1 MATAVER
8 ATPALESQELSHI
21 RRRRNSVE
29 VIDVDRLSPLVDRP
43 QHRRQATAGPS
54 SRLFAPTVEVISLV
68 DSDDEE
74 PIVVSSTTRSSG
86 AREQDKLLWPEQKLT
101 YAWVLPFISFLIG
114 PRMRLTSPPPPR
126 QSRQPPPPVPRMSR
140 AYAPYSSLPMRRRPP
155 FPPAGVIRATEDP
168 MPYERV
174 IEHYR
179 QPINE
184 DTGPAGQADELG
196 PLEPARPSHHLPVMG
211 LGGAL
216 LATRLPASTRRN
228 TEDTLMRHARHDNAA
243 HRRRH
248 LRMFD
253 PAAFRSFSMENE
265 DQDRID
271 VRLYAH
277 DGFDF
282 ERYRDYEWIEQERQ
296 KLKEKETYHPSFTH
310 PGEPE
315 PGFTFDFA
323 PPASSDDRST
333 SRLFPPTSIHNPII
347 LDDDDDDV
355 PVKSEQSAQSGGSAT
370 PAASSNGKLNSLLVC
385 AGCTAPLLLNAAMD
399 SAQAKDRRVWA
410 LRCGHLIDEKCLSEI
425 AQPSDFFLQADGRI
439 DKKGKGKATGAVR
452 HVVLQPYAT
461 TLAVGGEPDDDGEE
475 IPIPP
480 EPTSIRTRLRTRPS
494 TSSSAAQP
502 SPAKKRRVTKKAVP
516 KLEARHEWTCPV
528 PNCGQVHASIKVDG
542 VWGPEKDTIVGK
554 GANQT
559 KKPGMGAI
567 PIFA

>member
-1 MATAVER
+1 
-8 ATPALESQELSHI
+8 
-21 RRRRNSVE
+21 
-29 VIDVDRLSPLVDRP
+29 
-43 QHRRQATAGPS
+43 
-54 SRLFAPTVEVISLV
+54 
-68 DSDDEE
+68 
-74 PIVVSSTTRSSG
+74 
-86 AREQDKLLWPEQKLT
+86 
-101 YAWVLPFISFLIG
+101 
-114 PRMRLTSPPPPR
+114 
-126 QSRQPPPPVPRMSR
+126 
-140 AYAPYSSLPMRRRPP
+140 MRRRPP
-155 FPPAGVIRATEDP
+155 FPPAGVIRATEAP
-168 MPYERV
+168 MPYERFL
-174 IEHYR
+174 EGFR
-179 QPINE
+179 QPVNE
-184 DTGPAGQADELG
+184 DAGPAGDANELG
-196 PLEPARPSHHLPVMG
+196 LLEPARPSHHLPVMG

-216 LATRLPASTRRN
+216 LATRVPASTRRN
-228 TEDTLMRHARHDNAA
+228 TEDTLVRHARHGDGVP
-243 HRRRH
+243 RRRF
-248 LRMFD
+248 RIFD
-253 PAAFRSFSMENE
+253 PAAFRSFNMENE

-271 VRLYAH
+271 LRLFANNIL
-277 DGFDF
+277 DF
-282 ERYRDYEWIEQERQ
+282 EQYQNIEWIEQERQ
-296 KLKEKETYHPSFTH
+296 KLKEKETYHTSFTH
-310 PGEPE
+310 PNEPE

-355 PVKSEQSAQSGGSAT
+355 PAKTEPSAPSGGST
-370 PAASSNGKLNSLLVC
+370 TSAASSSGKLNSLLVC
-385 AGCTAPLLLNAAMD
+385 AGCSAPLLLNAAMD

-461 TLAVGGEPDDDGEE
+461 TLAVGGEPDDEGEE

-480 EPTSIRTRLRTRPS
+480 EPASIRTRLRSRPS
-494 TSSSAAQP
+494 TSSGPAQP
-502 SPAKKRRVTKKAVP
+502 SPAKKRRVTKKAAP